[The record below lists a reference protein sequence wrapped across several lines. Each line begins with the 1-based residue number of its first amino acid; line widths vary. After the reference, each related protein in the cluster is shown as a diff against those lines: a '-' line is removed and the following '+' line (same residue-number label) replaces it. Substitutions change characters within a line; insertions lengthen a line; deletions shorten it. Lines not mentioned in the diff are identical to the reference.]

1 MSNGQIVSVQKLGFP
16 WQTEDPFLATM
27 HHRDDY
33 PAGNAEQG
41 VDREQLAGRNIGGD
55 FELRD
60 GFRMY
65 HGQTVPGFPAHPHK
79 GFETVTIVLQGY
91 VDHFDSQGAVGRYGG
106 GDVQWLTTGSGC
118 QHTEMFPLVYSDKPN
133 PLELF
138 QIWLNLPAK
147 SKSAH
152 PDYRMLWAEDIPVIQ
167 QQAVD
172 EGKAIVKVKVIAGQL
187 NATKSLEPT
196 GASWANDAENH
207 VSIFLIRMEPG
218 ATFTLPA
225 VAETLNRNVYFYQG
239 ESIRIG
245 GETVMASHR
254 VKLAGDQEIELVNGS
269 QESHLLVLEGEPIN
283 EPVAQYG
290 PFVMNT
296 RAEIQTAFA
305 DFGRTQF
312 GGWPWGR
319 TDPVNERD
327 AGRFARYGDG
337 RVEKR

>member
-1 MSNGQIVSVQKLGFP
+1 MSNSKIIGIHPLGFP
-16 WQTEDPFLATM
+16 WQAEDPFLATM

-33 PAGNAEQG
+33 PVGNAEQG

-79 GFETVTIVLQGY
+79 GFETVTIVLKGY
-91 VDHFDSQGAVGRYGG
+91 VDHFDSQGAVGRYAN

-118 QHTEMFPLVYSDKPN
+118 QHTEMFPLVHSDKPN

-138 QIWLNLPAK
+138 QIWLNLSAK
-147 SKSAH
+147 SKSAQ
-152 PDYRMLWAEDIPVIQ
+152 PDYKMLWAEDIPVIQ
-167 QQAVD
+167 QESAAG
-172 EGKAIVKVKVIAGQL
+172 GKTTVKVIAGRL
-187 NATKSLEPT
+187 NGVESLGST

-207 VSIFLIRMEPG
+207 VGIYLIRMEPG
-218 ATFTLPA
+218 ANFSLPA
-225 VAETLNRNVYFYQG
+225 VSATLNRNLYFYQG
-239 ESIRIG
+239 ESVQID
-245 GETVMASHR
+245 GEKVSASHR
-254 VKLAGDQEIELVNGS
+254 VKLAGDWEVELINGS
-269 QESHLLVLEGEPIN
+269 QESFLLVLEGEPIN

-296 RAEIQTAFA
+296 RAEIQAAFA
-305 DFGRTQF
+305 DFQRTQF

-319 TDPVNERD
+319 PDPVNERD